1 MIIHLLLSS
10 LNLASV
16 TAGVIVAI
24 AVLLIVVSAIAVIIV
39 IVIVCII
46 KCNRRK
52 GVPEGNGEPDNTDH
66 YYSLATET
74 ALTQPPG
81 IPGEEV
87 YQELDVGKMDDD
99 VTTNKNYQKM
109 NVRTMDPLNYVVMN
123 KRGFLGLD
131 ASKRDDDVIC
141 SKDYEELDLKMLDK
155 TTNYASLK

>member
-1 MIIHLLLSS
+1 MIIHLPLSS

-16 TAGVIVAI
+16 TAGVIGAI
-24 AVLLIVVSAIAVIIV
+24 AVLLIVVSVIAVIIV
-39 IVIVCII
+39 IVIIYII
-46 KCNRRK
+46 KRNRRK
-52 GVPEGNGEPDNTDH
+52 GGPEGNGEPDNTEH
-66 YYSLATET
+66 YYSVATEI
-74 ALTQPPG
+74 ALTQPPR
-81 IPGEEV
+81 IQGEVV

-109 NVRTMDPLNYVVMN
+109 NVRTMDPLNYVVTN

-141 SKDYEELDLKMLDK
+141 SKDYEELDPKMLDE